1 MRKLVLTGLLGCF
14 PAAASGQAPD
24 PFLSETDYY
33 AEQPVVLSVSKLAQ
47 SQALAPAAVTVIDR
61 AMIEASGFRTLP
73 DVLRLVPGFEVAWVR
88 GGLPT
93 VSYQGLTSLY
103 ARRMQVMIDGRSVY
117 NPGYGHIQW
126 QLLPVA
132 LEDIDRIE
140 VVRGPNAANDGA
152 NAVQATIHIFTRHAA
167 SEAGASVHLAGGENG
182 IRDAVLRYAGGSG
195 ESRWRLTYQE
205 QQNDWYD
212 TRYYT
217 PRDATHDRFLN
228 LRLDQ
233 RVDAH
238 DELTLETGYSLGN
251 WENSAVGYTFSPAQ
265 TSDLDSWYVQG
276 RWRRVFD
283 ADNEWSLQFH
293 HTRSR
298 DIEAFR
304 PRAPLTAPADLD
316 NWFQRD
322 ALEWSANHRLAPG
335 LRLNFSAE
343 VRYDAAWSPSLTHT
357 DRVLDGWMTRLSAAS
372 EWAFASDW
380 LLHAAAM
387 LEHNYYG
394 GTLVSPR
401 LALNWQPVPGHSLR
415 LGAARAYRTPT
426 FLEQNADFAL
436 RMGPLLYD
444 QLLLSP
450 FALKPERMTT
460 EELGYVWQAPAR
472 GVNLDVRVFHN
483 RLERIIDF
491 TTPYPV
497 PGEMVHDGAD
507 RTYANLFHATQ
518 RGAEYQLRWK
528 YDSDGWVALWQSWV
542 MTDSDSPDYAAST
555 PHLNSGLLTARE
567 LGQGLDASLG
577 YYRMSAMQWVG
588 AAQPTPAHDRL
599 DARLGKRW
607 KTPRAR
613 YELALVVQSA
623 LGKQSEYD
631 AARYFDRR
639 AFVSLGVRF

>member
-1 MRKLVLTGLLGCF
+1 MRRLVLTGLLGCF
-14 PAAASGQAPD
+14 SSAASGQAPD
-24 PFLSETDYY
+24 PLLSETDYY

-73 DVLRLVPGFEVAWVR
+73 DLLRLVPGFEMAWVR

-93 VSYQGLTSLY
+93 ASYQGLTSLY
-103 ARRMQVMIDGRSVY
+103 SRRMQVMIDGRSVY
-117 NPGYGHIQW
+117 NPAYGHIQW

-167 SEAGASVHLAGGENG
+167 SEQGASVHLAGGENG
-182 IRDAVLRYAGGSG
+182 IRDAVLRYSGGSG

-217 PRDATHDRFLN
+217 PKDATHDRFLN

-233 RVDAH
+233 RVDPQN
-238 DELTLETGYSLGN
+238 ELTLETGYSLGN

-265 TSDLDSWYVQG
+265 TSDLDSWYMQG

-304 PRAPLTAPADLD
+304 LNAPLTSPTNLD

-322 ALEWSANHRLAPG
+322 ALEWSANHRLASN
-335 LRLNFSAE
+335 LRLSLSAE
-343 VRYDAAWSPSLTHT
+343 VRYDAAWSASLTHT
-357 DRVLDGWMTRLSAAS
+357 DHVFDGWMTRLSAAS
-372 EWAFASDW
+372 EWAFAPDW

-394 GTLVSPR
+394 GIRLSPR
-401 LALNWQPVPGHSLR
+401 LALNWQPAPGHSLR

-436 RMGPLLYD
+436 RIGPRLYN

-450 FALKPERMTT
+450 YALKPERMTT
-460 EELGYVWQAPAR
+460 EELGYVWQAPSR
-472 GVNLDVRVFHN
+472 GISLDVRLFHN
-483 RLERIIDF
+483 RLEQIIDF

-497 PGEMVHDGAD
+497 PGEIVHDGAD
-507 RTYANLFHATQ
+507 LTYANLYHATQ

-528 YDSDGWVALWQSWV
+528 YDPNGWVALWQSWV
-542 MTDSDSPDYAAST
+542 STDSDSAAYAAST
-555 PHLNSGLLTARE
+555 PHLNSGLLAARE

-577 YYRMSAMQWVG
+577 YYRMSAMLWVG
-588 AAQPTPAHDRL
+588 SAEPVPAHDRL
-599 DARLGKRW
+599 DARLAKHWRSDQ
-607 KTPRAR
+607 AH
-613 YELALVVQSA
+613 YELALVLQSA
-623 LGKQSEYD
+623 LGKASEYD
-631 AARYFDRR
+631 ASRDFDRR
-639 AFVSLGVRF
+639 AFLNFGLRF